1 MADAAGAPEESS
13 DGGQHV
19 RPGTAMSGASRPH
32 SAAHGGRS
40 SEDPAR
46 AHALPVHAVEERP
59 RPSSSLMSTSLP
71 HAYIHDAFESLHG
84 SGGAPV
90 GRSAHRRLPDHLLF
104 DVSKTQLVK
113 RGPRARVATPAEPV
127 RGFKNQAEATKLPAK
142 GSHAKARLRGTRDGL
157 PLAPL
162 HASAREAAARSA
174 QSTAQSEVQ
183 EQEHPALSRDGS
195 DDAPRPHTSLGVE
208 SGSESAG
215 PGVDKTVGAANSVS
229 MTGTMS
235 VDDLR
240 SSWLRSGA
248 LANDAAHKETPE
260 ITAARMLMTMPHG
273 TRYRFDKKVKDTR
286 RKPSASKLMLQNKS
300 GVTLDEANRTLQ
312 DYQAEM
318 STASGTPIPAHSRI
332 WPHVVLDTKTL
343 AEGEF
348 HPASQSF

>member
-1 MADAAGAPEESS
+1 MADAAGKSS

-32 SAAHGGRS
+32 SAAHGGGS

-183 EQEHPALSRDGS
+183 EQEHPALSRNGS

-240 SSWLRSGA
+240 SSWLGSGA

-260 ITAARMLMTMPHG
+260 VTAARMLMTMPHG

-286 RKPSASKLMLQNKS
+286 RKPSASTLMLQNKS